1 MGIFIDILIIL
12 MMALFIYMGYRK
24 GLIKVALSFVS
35 VIVSI
40 LIALV
45 IYKPVANQIMLNT
58 QIDEKISD
66 TIYAQIENI
75 DFENIS
81 DEEKQEN
88 GILGITEKYINEA
101 LKNQTENIGK
111 YISDNLSITIVE
123 LITFIIL
130 IIGLRILLLAL
141 NLLGNVIGNLPIIKQ
156 FNKSGGI
163 IYGIIEGFFII
174 NLILALLYVI
184 NPIYAN
190 GEIEKNIAK
199 SNLGK
204 MIYENNFIINTIIK

>member
-12 MMALFIYMGYRK
+12 IMVLFIYMGYRK

-58 QIDEKISD
+58 QIDEKISE